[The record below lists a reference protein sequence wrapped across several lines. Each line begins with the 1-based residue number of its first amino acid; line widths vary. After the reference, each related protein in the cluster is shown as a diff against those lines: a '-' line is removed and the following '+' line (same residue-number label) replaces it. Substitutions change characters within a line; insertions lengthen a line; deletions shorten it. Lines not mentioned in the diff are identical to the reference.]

1 MARQDSLRQPVTAC
15 GLSIYDARKGLLL
28 GLLPTQ
34 FVIQNGGS
42 GINVLD
48 TSVSLT
54 LKGRQNVLSA

>member
-1 MARQDSLRQPVTAC
+1 MGRQDSLHQPVTVYRP
-15 GLSIYDARKGLLL
+15 SIYDARKGLLL

-54 LKGRQNVLSA
+54 LKGRQNVLLA